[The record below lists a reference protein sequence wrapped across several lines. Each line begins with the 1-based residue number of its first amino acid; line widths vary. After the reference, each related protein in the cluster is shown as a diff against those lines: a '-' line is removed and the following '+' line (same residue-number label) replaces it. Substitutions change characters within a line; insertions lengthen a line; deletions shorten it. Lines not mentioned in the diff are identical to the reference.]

1 MCTQTDRLV
10 WCACRIN
17 GDDEAQ
23 VLMAVKSLLAAWRQT
38 TRDALELWL
47 LPGLASVLPWSLC
60 FRVFRRIA
68 RWSWLYEDATQR
80 AVHEAQARGW
90 WPSTL
95 EQQAHWRWQRRL
107 VTLVDH
113 ADMYLWQRHGMA
125 GVERLPMRVQGDW
138 PQPGEAALLCTFHW
152 GAGWWGL
159 ADASATLGQ
168 VHALVAPL
176 NPAHFKGRSVL
187 WRYAQ
192 HRTEL
197 VGQTLR
203 SSTIDAAG
211 GGLRRVLRVLQGGGA
226 LVAVVDVPSDTA
238 DAALDVTLLDKT
250 VRVPRALLR
259 MAVEQQIPVYR
270 YVTGFDEDTGDRWLR
285 IDKMAPEAHLQNLAQ
300 ALFDE
305 LDLLLRTQ
313 PAYWHFWSEAPRF
326 FVSTRR
332 QVPTSSP

>member
-1 MCTQTDRLV
+1 M
-10 WCACRIN
+10 
-17 GDDEAQ
+17 
-23 VLMAVKSLLAAWRQT
+23 LMAVKSLLAAWRQA

-47 LPGLASVLPWSLC
+47 FPGLASVLPWPLC
-60 FRVFRRIA
+60 FRVFRRLA

-90 WPSTL
+90 WPPTRQ
-95 EQQAHWRWQRRL
+95 QQAHWRWQRRL

-113 ADMYLWQRHGMA
+113 ADMYLWQRNGMA
-125 GVERLPMRVQGDW
+125 GLERLRLRVEGDW
-138 PQPGEAALLCTFHW
+138 PQAGEAALLCTFHW

-159 ADASATLGQ
+159 AHASARLGQ

-176 NPAHFKGRSVL
+176 DPAHFGGRSLL

-192 HRTEL
+192 RRTEL

-203 SSTIDAAG
+203 SPTIDAAG

-226 LVAVVDVPSDTA
+226 LVAVVDVPADTA
-238 DAALDVTLLDKT
+238 EAALDVSLLGKT

-259 MAVEQQIPVYR
+259 MAVEQQLPVYA
-270 YVTGFDEDTGDRWLR
+270 YVTGFDEATGNRWLR
-285 IDKMAPEAHLQNLAQ
+285 IRKMSPHAQVQHLAQ

-313 PAYWHFWSEAPRF
+313 PAHWHFWSEAPRF
-326 FVSTRR
+326 FTEPGA
-332 QVPTSSP
+332 QNAPMPPT